1 MAEPVRTRPVRETQA
16 EEEVPCTFVRWVKGA
31 DGRFEPRVF
40 PLTPEAFLD
49 PRIGDT
55 MVQGNP
61 HGIASME
68 LYELL
73 RRHFLPRQ
81 DVLVLHDV
89 KHLLEPRRGP
99 APDIS
104 VILDAQNIDCNLES
118 YNLAK
123 IGIVPS
129 LIIEVV
135 SPSDSRIRRVDEE
148 EKVGLYARVGVA
160 EYILEDMPRPATG
173 WRYRLRGYRLDDRLD
188 GERRYRDILPDS
200 QGRLLSR
207 TTGLLFGVSPQGDRI
222 EVTIAATGERILYPI
237 EEAAGHRA
245 EKEARIREEQARQA
259 AEEKASQES
268 MARKAAEAEVDRLR
282 REIERLRCG
291 E

>member
-1 MAEPVRTRPVRETQA
+1 MAEPVRTRPVRETQAA

-61 HGIASME
+61 HGIASLE

-99 APDIS
+99 APDVS
-104 VILDAQNIDCNLES
+104 VILDAQNIDRNLES

-173 WRYRLRGYRLDDRLD
+173 WRYRLRGYRLED
-188 GERRYRDILPDS
+188 GERRYRDIVPDS
-200 QGRLLSR
+200 QGRLLSKS
-207 TTGLLFGVSPQGDRI
+207 TGLLFGVSPQGDRI
-222 EVTIAATGERILYPI
+222 EITVAATGERILYPI

-245 EKEARIREEQARQA
+245 EKEARIREEQAR
-259 AEEKASQES
+259 
-268 MARKAAEAEVDRLR
+268 KAAEAEVDRLR

>member
-1 MAEPVRTRPVRETQA
+1 MAEPVRTRPETQA

-31 DGRFEPRVF
+31 DGRFETRDF

-61 HGIASME
+61 HGIASLE

-99 APDIS
+99 APDVS
-104 VILDAQNIDCNLES
+104 VILGAQNIDRNLES

-123 IGIVPS
+123 TGIAPS

-135 SPSDSRIRRVDEE
+135 SPTDSRIRRVDEE

-173 WRYRLRGYRLDDRLD
+173 WRYRLRGYRLDDRLN
-188 GERRYRDILPDS
+188 GERRYRDIPSDS
-200 QGRLLSR
+200 QGRLLSK

-222 EVTIAATGERILYPI
+222 EVTVATTGERILYPI

-245 EKEARIREEQARQA
+245 EKEARQA
-259 AEEKASQES
+259 AEERAAWEAE
-268 MARKAAEAEVDRLR
+268 ARKAAEAEVDRLR

>member
-1 MAEPVRTRPVRETQA
+1 MRETQAA

-61 HGIASME
+61 HGIASLE

-99 APDIS
+99 APDVS
-104 VILDAQNIDCNLES
+104 VILGAQNIDRNLES

-173 WRYRLRGYRLDDRLD
+173 WRYRLRGYRLD
-188 GERRYRDILPDS
+188 GERRYRDIVPDS

-222 EVTIAATGERILYPI
+222 EVTVAATGERILYPI
-237 EEAAGHRA
+237 EE
-245 EKEARIREEQARQA
+245 KEARMA
-259 AEEKASQES
+259 AEERAT
-268 MARKAAEAEVDRLR
+268 AAEAEVDRLR

>member
-1 MAEPVRTRPVRETQA
+1 MRETQA

-31 DGRFEPRVF
+31 DGRLEPRVF

-61 HGIASME
+61 HGIASLE

-99 APDIS
+99 APDVS
-104 VILDAQNIDCNLES
+104 VILGAQNIDRNLES

-123 IGIVPS
+123 IGIAPS

-135 SPSDSRIRRVDEE
+135 SPTDSRIRRVDEE

-173 WRYRLRGYRLDDRLD
+173 WRYRLRGYRLDR
-188 GERRYRDILPDS
+188 ERRYRDIVPDA
-200 QGRLLSR
+200 QGRLLSQ

-222 EVTIAATGERILYPI
+222 EVTVAATGERILYPI
-237 EEAAGHRA
+237 EEA
-245 EKEARIREEQARQA
+245 EARQA
-259 AEEKASQES
+259 AEER
-268 MARKAAEAEVDRLR
+268 ARTAEAEVDRLR
-282 REIERLRCG
+282 RELERLRCG